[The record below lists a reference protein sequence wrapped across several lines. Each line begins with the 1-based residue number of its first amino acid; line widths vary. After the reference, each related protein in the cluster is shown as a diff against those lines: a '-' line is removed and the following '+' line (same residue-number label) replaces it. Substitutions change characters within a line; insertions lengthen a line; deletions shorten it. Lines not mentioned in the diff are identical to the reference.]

1 MKNNKLALTILLLC
15 IAQAN
20 LFAQNFGIKAGVNFS
35 NAKITMGNTIM
46 SEDFLWN
53 TGFHIGP
60 IVDFPVSKSFSV
72 ETGAIFNT
80 KGYHTN
86 SQTSFL
92 GISLGAKSKTSLTY
106 IDIPITA
113 KLSYPV
119 GNLTVFLNAGP
130 YLGIGISGKTTV
142 EANVSTISGSD
153 EYEVVWGNDDDS
165 DLKRIDYGLSLG
177 AGVRFNSIEIGASY
191 GLGLANLATSED
203 AKMNH
208 QVIGISLGYMF

>member
-60 IVDFPVSKSFSV
+60 IVDFPVSLNRFRLKPVPYSTPKV
-72 ETGAIFNT
+72 II
-80 KGYHTN
+80 HN

-92 GISLGAKSKTSLTY
+92 GIIFRCQIKTSLTY

-119 GNLTVFLNAGP
+119 VT
-130 YLGIGISGKTTV
+130 
-142 EANVSTISGSD
+142 
-153 EYEVVWGNDDDS
+153 
-165 DLKRIDYGLSLG
+165 
-177 AGVRFNSIEIGASY
+177 
-191 GLGLANLATSED
+191 
-203 AKMNH
+203 
-208 QVIGISLGYMF
+208 